1 MALPKSMRY
10 LAAATLCIFVYL
22 FVQLLHSPQ
31 TELLIPNSKPSTQ
44 HAQGDRDPQL
54 DRKRAPA
61 STRPYSCPNNMQR
74 PASLA
79 ALCAASR
86 ATTMRP
92 TTPAARASMPPS

>member
-44 HAQGDRDPQL
+44 HVQGDRDPQL
-54 DRKRAPA
+54 DRKTPSHPTILRAHHLQPLA
-61 STRPYSCPNNMQR
+61 N
-74 PASLA
+74 LA

-86 ATTMRP
+86 ATTMRL